1 MSTANGQSIP
11 ENAVISWFESPA
23 SSETGEV
30 LQRRDSAKGGT
41 CALIFSLLLSYITRG
56 EMTSIARLFAV
67 IAAVLLVIGAAVF
80 LFFRSSIASEGLYRV
95 QTAVG
100 LDAAA
105 PERHVVPAGFQG
117 WAVVHYGV
125 EGVAPLRHEGEALI
139 LEYPATGRLVT
150 SSPAPED
157 KGFLHRGY
165 YTRTADGL
173 APLSRVGDIWGEF
186 SHIHFPDD
194 GSGTISRSSGFFVG
208 SMKEFM
214 ATDWPVE
221 HRLPGGVRK

>member
-1 MSTANGQSIP
+1 MTTIG
-11 ENAVISWFESPA
+11 
-23 SSETGEV
+23 
-30 LQRRDSAKGGT
+30 R
-41 CALIFSLLLSYITRG
+41 LL
-56 EMTSIARLFAV
+56 AV
-67 IAAVLLVIGAAVF
+67 IAALFLVTGAAVF
-80 LFFRSSIASEGLYRV
+80 LFFRSSLSSEGIYRV
-95 QTAVG
+95 KTAVG

-105 PERHVVPAGFQG
+105 PERHVVPEGFEG

-125 EGVAPLRHEGEALI
+125 EKAPPLGKEDDALI
-139 LEYPATGRLVT
+139 LEYPATGRLET

-186 SHIHFPDD
+186 SHIHLPDD
-194 GSGTISRSSGFFVG
+194 GSGTVSRSSGFFVG

-221 HRLPGGVRK
+221 HRLPGGVQK